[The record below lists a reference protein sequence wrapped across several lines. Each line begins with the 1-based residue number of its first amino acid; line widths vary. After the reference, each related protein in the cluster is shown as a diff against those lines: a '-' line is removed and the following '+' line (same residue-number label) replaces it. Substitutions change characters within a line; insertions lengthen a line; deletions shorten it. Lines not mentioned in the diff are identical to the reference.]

1 MAKPQGLFAVLDVII
16 DPLVRADGGEL
27 YAAAV
32 SPERVVLH
40 LRGRFSGCPGNTL
53 AIRRVI
59 EPALTTVAPR
69 CAVVVSAGELV
80 PEGALPWSE
89 WRTRLGQAP
98 PPGQPVPP
106 GQRSQ
111 VGRG

>member
-1 MAKPQGLFAVLDVII
+1 MAKPQGLIAVLDSII

-27 YAAAV
+27 YVAQV
-32 SPERVVLH
+32 SPEKVVLH

-59 EPALTTVAPR
+59 EPALTSVAPR

-80 PEGALPWSE
+80 PEGAAPWSE
-89 WRTRLGQAP
+89 
-98 PPGQPVPP
+98 
-106 GQRSQ
+106 QRARIGGS
-111 VGRG
+111 